1 LNFNSQLNK
10 AVFIT
15 ALLLTSFISLN
26 AQNVFIQE
34 GLINPKTVKKI
45 ELIGNEL
52 KEKTDV
58 TLHLYANET
67 INGKTMIEYR
77 EEIRKNYNKSYI
89 ILLFAQKEQK
99 VEIISSLN
107 LKTKFN
113 KEDILDPFSGTIIPL
128 LITKPKKDAIDDRAG
143 AAMLNGYAD
152 IAEQVASSF
161 DIELNNAIGNS
172 NRNIINTIRVIFY
185 VAIVFILILY
195 IRKKFARKK
204 Q

>member
-1 LNFNSQLNK
+1 MNFNSQLNK